1 MIYCWFIDD
10 LLLII
15 GWVYGI
21 LETQS
26 WNTYQPTG
34 IVVFFVAHVRWCWA
48 AVQNDG
54 VALAYAAAELQSSR
68 EALAVGAGRGD
79 IFFQMDY
86 IEILETTKV

>member
-1 MIYCWFIDD
+1 M
-10 LLLII
+10 
-15 GWVYGI
+15 
-21 LETQS
+21 
-26 WNTYQPTG
+26 
-34 IVVFFVAHVRWCWA
+34 
-48 AVQNDG
+48 QNDG